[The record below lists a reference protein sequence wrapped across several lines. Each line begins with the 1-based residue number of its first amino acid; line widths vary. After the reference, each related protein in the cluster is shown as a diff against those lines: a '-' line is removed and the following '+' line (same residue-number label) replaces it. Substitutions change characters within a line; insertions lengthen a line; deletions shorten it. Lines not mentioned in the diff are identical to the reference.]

1 MGDSESLARLAGQA
15 AGQCPSARPAGL
27 TRSARFAAYRELGRI
42 QFWTLLAYRADFV
55 ASVLVLLLQIFLF
68 RVVWTSVYADRP
80 AIQGSG
86 GTGTISLSVQVAYA
100 TLAALQF
107 WLFNPW
113 ANQLARRVYDGKIAV
128 DLSRPVGLIQQT
140 VSSQIGVTV
149 ALVPFAVLALPFAV
163 LVGGA
168 APPASFL
175 ALGGYAVATVLAYVV
190 NVLLTTLVGMMAFWT
205 LEISGPSAIYRLVAQ
220 VLSGAIAPLWFMPDW
235 LRLVAQALPFQATT
249 YTPVAVYLGKLSG
262 AALWTALAIQLV
274 WVAILWLLLR
284 LVWWRALHRVV
295 VQGG

>member
-1 MGDSESLARLAGQA
+1 VGERDSLARLAGSSASGRRA
-15 AGQCPSARPAGL
+15 APPACL
-27 TRSARFAAYRELGRI
+27 SRSARFAAYRELGRI

-55 ASVLVLLLQIFLF
+55 AGVGVLLLQIFLF

-80 AIQGSG
+80 EIQGG
-86 GTGTISLSVQVAYA
+86 GGAGSISLSVQIAYA

-113 ANQLARRVYDGKIAV
+113 ANQLARRVYDGKIAI
-128 DLSRPVGLIQQT
+128 DLSRPVGLIQQV
-140 VSSQIGVTV
+140 VSGQVGVTL
-149 ALVPFAVLALPFAV
+149 ALLPFAIVALPFAV

-168 APPASFL
+168 APPASL
-175 ALGGYAVATVLAYVV
+175 AALGGYALATVLAYVV

-235 LRLVAQALPFQATT
+235 LRLTAQALPFQATT
-249 YTPVAVYLGKLSG
+249 YTPVAIYLGKLHG
-262 AALWTALAIQLV
+262 GALWTALATQLL
-274 WVAILWLLLR
+274 WAGILWLLLR
-284 LVWWRALHRVV
+284 LVWSRALHRVV